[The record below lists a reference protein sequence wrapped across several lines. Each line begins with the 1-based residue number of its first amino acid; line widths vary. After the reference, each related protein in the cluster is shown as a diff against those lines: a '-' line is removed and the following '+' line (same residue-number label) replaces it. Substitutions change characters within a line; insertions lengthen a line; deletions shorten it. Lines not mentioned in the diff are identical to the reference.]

1 MYPRLMIQRI
11 LNVFNNLWQEME
23 YTYNDDIAVIR
34 HEAPLRRI
42 ILSAE
47 EPIQMSPGVYVF
59 KGTSLDERR
68 ERRYYGAVAGDRV
81 ILELWR

>member
-1 MYPRLMIQRI
+1 MYPRLLMQKL
-11 LNVFNNLWQEME
+11 LNVFTNMWHEME
-23 YTYNDDIAVIR
+23 FTYDKDIKLIR
-34 HEAPLRRI
+34 EQAPFRRI
-42 ILSAE
+42 ILSGE

-59 KGTSLDERR
+59 KGTHLDDRR